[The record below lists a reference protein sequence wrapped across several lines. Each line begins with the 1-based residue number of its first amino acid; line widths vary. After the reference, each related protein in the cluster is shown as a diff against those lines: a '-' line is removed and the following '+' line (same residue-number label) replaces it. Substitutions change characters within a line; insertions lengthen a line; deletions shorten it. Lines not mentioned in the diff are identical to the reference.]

1 MKWGLTGDCEAY
13 AYLAGKDS
21 VTSTVAGAAA
31 SSGTATGAET
41 VPSDE
46 QEKYVQN
53 FSALKDSLHALG
65 VTTDETQQLFSVIA
79 GNKNFILL
87 FLFVYW

>member
-31 SSGTATGAET
+31 TAGVTNGTNSAEAAPT
-41 VPSDE
+41 EE
-46 QEKYVQN
+46 QDKYVQN

-65 VTTDETQQLFSVIA
+65 VTTDETQQLFSVLA
-79 GNKNFILL
+79 GK
-87 FLFVYW
+87 